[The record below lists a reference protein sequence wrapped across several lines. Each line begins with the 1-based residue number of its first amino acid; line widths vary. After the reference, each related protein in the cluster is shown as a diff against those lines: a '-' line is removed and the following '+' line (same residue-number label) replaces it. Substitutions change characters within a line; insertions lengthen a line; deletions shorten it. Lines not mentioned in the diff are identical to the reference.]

1 MDKTIEDEQQ
11 TIEEEDNSSEKKSLP
26 DLYPIDLIKN
36 AKLNNFENINK
47 CLYTNKN
54 TEYDEEE
61 LNPLRFCSVTME
73 NKSKEVQVTIV
84 QKKKYP
90 CTLCARVFG
99 WPTDLKRHMYTH
111 TGQRPYKCKYCKAT
125 FTRNFLLQKHE
136 NKIHFQPESLNFE
149 ERTGTRTMMPNL
161 KPLAIPMKEKESRK
175 QDKQKIKR
183 KCVSTNSEA
192 DLFAFQTPHFQFI
205 ETEARV
211 Q

>member
-1 MDKTIEDEQQ
+1 MDNSIEDEQQ
-11 TIEEEDNSSEKKSLP
+11 TIEDEQEEEQIAADSEKKSLP

-36 AKLNNFENINK
+36 NFENINK
-47 CLYTNKN
+47 CLYTNKDD
-54 TEYDEEE
+54 EYE

-90 CTLCARVFG
+90 CNLCVRVFG

-111 TGQRPYKCKYCKAT
+111 TGQRPYKCKLCDAT

-136 NKIHFQPESLNFE
+136 NKIHYNKSDSLHFD
-149 ERTGTRTMMPNL
+149 ERTSRTTMPNL
-161 KPLAIPMKEKESRK
+161 KPLTIPVKEKESRK
-175 QDKQKIKR
+175 QAKQKIKR
-183 KCVSTNSEA
+183 KCVSNKNEV
-192 DLFAFQTPHFQFI
+192 DLFGFQTPHFQFI